1 MGSKLLQTV
10 LTIVLNWLL
19 NLITSKWDDYKAD
32 ESKKQEIKLKV
43 KAIKDAKTQDEIR
56 DAVRDLSI

>member
-1 MGSKLLQTV
+1 MGSKLLQTA

-43 KAIKDAKTQDEIR
+43 KAIKDAETQDEIR
-56 DAVRDLSI
+56 NAVRDLSI